1 MIKRY
6 NNKILV
12 CGIDEAGRGAF
23 AGPVT
28 VSAVILPKNYYNP
41 EIKDSKKL
49 SDSKKNKL
57 FDEIKEVALDYI
69 IYDVNNNEI
78 DDLNVLQATFLGMN
92 RSIEKLVIK
101 PKIYLIDG
109 NKFITKKQITYKCI
123 IGGDDIYQS
132 IAAASILSK
141 VHRDNMMKKIDNE
154 FPEFNWKKNKGYG
167 TKEHIE
173 KIKKFGLSKY
183 HRKSFKIKNKQLTL
197 NV

>member
-6 NNKILV
+6 NDKILV

-92 RSIEKLVIK
+92 RSIEKLVIN

-167 TKEHIE
+167 TKEHIK

>member
-6 NNKILV
+6 NDKILV

-69 IYDVNNNEI
+69 IFDVNNNEI

-92 RSIEKLVIK
+92 RSIEKLVVN

-109 NKFITKKQITYKCI
+109 NKFITKKQIKYKCI

-154 FPEFNWKKNKGYG
+154 LPEFNWKKNKGYG

-183 HRKSFKIKNKQLTL
+183 HRRSFKIKNKQLTL

>member
-69 IYDVNNNEI
+69 IFDVNNNEI

-109 NKFITKKQITYKCI
+109 NKF
-123 IGGDDIYQS
+123 
-132 IAAASILSK
+132 LSL
-141 VHRDNMMKKIDNE
+141 I
-154 FPEFNWKKNKGYG
+154 
-167 TKEHIE
+167 HI
-173 KIKKFGLSKY
+173 
-183 HRKSFKIKNKQLTL
+183 
-197 NV
+197 

>member
-69 IYDVNNNEI
+69 IFDVNNNEI

-92 RSIEKLVIK
+92 RSIEKLVIN

-109 NKFITKKQITYKCI
+109 NKFITKKQIKYKCI

-141 VHRDNMMKKIDNE
+141 VHRDNVMKKIDNE
-154 FPEFNWKKNKGYG
+154 LPEFNWKKNKGYG

>member
-6 NNKILV
+6 NDKILV

-23 AGPVT
+23 AGPIT

-69 IYDVNNNEI
+69 IFDVNNNEI

-154 FPEFNWKKNKGYG
+154 LPEFNWKKNKGYG

-183 HRKSFKIKNKQLTL
+183 HRRSFKIKNKQLTL

>member
-69 IYDVNNNEI
+69 IFDVNNNEI
-78 DDLNVLQATFLGMN
+78 DDLNILQATFLGMN

-154 FPEFNWKKNKGYG
+154 LPEFNWKKNKGYG

>member
-6 NNKILV
+6 NDKILV

-69 IYDVNNNEI
+69 IFDVNNNEI
-78 DDLNVLQATFLGMN
+78 DDFNVLQATFLGMN

-109 NKFITKKQITYKCI
+109 NKFITKKQITHKCI

-141 VHRDNMMKKIDNE
+141 VHRDNVMKKIDNE
-154 FPEFNWKKNKGYG
+154 LPEFNWKKNKGYG

-197 NV
+197 NE

>member
-6 NNKILV
+6 NDKILV

-69 IYDVNNNEI
+69 IFDVNNNEI

-92 RSIEKLVIK
+92 RSIEKLVIN

-109 NKFITKKQITYKCI
+109 NKFITKKQIKYKCI

-141 VHRDNMMKKIDNE
+141 VHRDNVMKKIDNE
-154 FPEFNWKKNKGYG
+154 LPEFNWKKNKGYG

>member
-69 IYDVNNNEI
+69 IFDVNNNEI

-154 FPEFNWKKNKGYG
+154 LPEFNWKKNKGYG

-183 HRKSFKIKNKQLTL
+183 HRRSFKIKNKQLTL

>member
-101 PKIYLIDG
+101 PKTYLIDG

>member
-6 NNKILV
+6 NDKILV

-69 IYDVNNNEI
+69 IFDVNNNEI

-141 VHRDNMMKKIDNE
+141 VHRDNAMKKIDNE
-154 FPEFNWKKNKGYG
+154 LPEFNWKKNKGYG

-183 HRKSFKIKNKQLTL
+183 HRKSFKIKK
-197 NV
+197 